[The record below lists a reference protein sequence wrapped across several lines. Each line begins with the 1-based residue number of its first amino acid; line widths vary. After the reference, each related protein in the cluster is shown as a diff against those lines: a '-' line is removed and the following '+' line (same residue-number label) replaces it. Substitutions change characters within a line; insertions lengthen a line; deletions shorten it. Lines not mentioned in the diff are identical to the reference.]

1 MSEGSPLAGES
12 PASCRQPRLHEW
24 GSQVWGP
31 QRSRD
36 SSSLHALPRPARASG
51 GPGVECEAGRRP
63 CGRPR
68 VSPDRGLVCAIVSDA
83 RFHGL
88 FPDEAPLLPQSDAV
102 VLATRPA
109 SVPSSRP
116 LLRGLN
122 LSLQDPDPEHQVPP
136 RASSSLGR
144 PWRSARAGGEG
155 VGVRCPFLLLPSKP
169 DRILIWGDGRL

>member
-24 GSQVWGP
+24 GSQVCGP
-31 QRSRD
+31 QRSWD

-122 LSLQDPDPEHQVPP
+122 LSLQDPDPEHQVPREP
-136 RASSSLGR
+136 RLLSDVLGGQLERAARGWVCAVRFYFSLPNLIAS
-144 PWRSARAGGEG
+144 
-155 VGVRCPFLLLPSKP
+155 
-169 DRILIWGDGRL
+169 